1 MTHFICPHETP
12 GGPQRCA
19 LCRHEVERLHDPTG
33 VHHPEPYWKQQAR
46 AAAREAVPMPGHVR
60 ALLHELQQGRPQTQQ
75 GELL

>member
-46 AAAREAVPMPGHVR
+46 AAAREAVPMPDHVR